1 MKEFFGFLKN
11 KIYLFIAL
19 ILLCNLISSYMMMG
33 CNNFELCIYNGMKS
47 PLIATV
53 NLLAVFM
60 ISFYLIIFTKNTN
73 VSIRQRPLNKYFF
86 SNILVIIKSTL
97 IYFGSNLLLLLLLSF
112 IQSNDFASIVQGPY
126 NIELKLYFICF
137 FVRTLIIYIL
147 IAIIFYLVNYKYGS
161 KKNTFLC
168 FFLILLELFITNSAS
183 SSDVW
188 KLLFISYIN
197 LVLFNDFLGEIIC
210 SLLQI
215 LLLLLIS
222 IMLYKSIIRES
233 IINFKYNITVLIN
246 NFLDGEWK
254 LFIPF
259 FVFYLIIVYMNF
271 KSYESDMYLSGFFSA
286 IGYYFIDSDFL
297 SKIWALYQVII
308 VIYII
313 WQHLAYELTN
323 SIEFISLR
331 ESLKQFYLKKS
342 IFIFLTIYL
351 FRFLLFIITIFIFKL
366 DFSYLMY
373 TIADAVLLFLL
384 IFIITIGFS
393 INIIR
398 CKEK

>member
-1 MKEFFGFLKN
+1 
-11 KIYLFIAL
+11 
-19 ILLCNLISSYMMMG
+19 
-33 CNNFELCIYNGMKS
+33 
-47 PLIATV
+47 
-53 NLLAVFM
+53 
-60 ISFYLIIFTKNTN
+60 
-73 VSIRQRPLNKYFF
+73 
-86 SNILVIIKSTL
+86 
-97 IYFGSNLLLLLLLSF
+97 
-112 IQSNDFASIVQGPY
+112 
-126 NIELKLYFICF
+126 
-137 FVRTLIIYIL
+137 
-147 IAIIFYLVNYKYGS
+147 
-161 KKNTFLC
+161 
-168 FFLILLELFITNSAS
+168 
-183 SSDVW
+183 
-188 KLLFISYIN
+188 
-197 LVLFNDFLGEIIC
+197 
-210 SLLQI
+210 
-215 LLLLLIS
+215 
-222 IMLYKSIIRES
+222 
-233 IINFKYNITVLIN
+233 
-246 NFLDGEWK
+246 
-254 LFIPF
+254 
-259 FVFYLIIVYMNF
+259 MNF

-351 FRFLLFIITIFIFKL
+351 FRFLLFIITICIFKL